1 MLRWRR
7 AGEQRRAAGSKA
19 NVLVAWAAQIAGI
32 SHCYLRP
39 AGPGWPYNLYTMI
52 HGRSRQDCRLAIET
66 ILATTSLTGH
76 VELWTAAEYKKRR
89 IRLFGPD
96 EAQWESR
103 NA

>member
-1 MLRWRR
+1 MVVL
-7 AGEQRRAAGSKA
+7 GLLAALLAYMYCPMPVKIIISRETTYTDGPL
-19 NVLVAWAAQIAGI
+19 NPDGTVNYVA
-32 SHCYLRP
+32 Y
-39 AGPGWPYNLYTMI
+39 
-52 HGRSRQDCRLAIET
+52 
-66 ILATTSLTGH
+66 LATASLTGH